1 MWDALDIGPASIQ
14 VLEPGCGTGNFM
26 AGIPENIKAHVS
38 GVELDPVS
46 ARIAA
51 ALNPDATILN
61 ADLADCTIHSGFD
74 LAIGNVPYSGDISL
88 DYRTMDGGTS
98 RLPLHDYFVARS
110 VDALRPGGVA
120 MLLTSRYTLDKR
132 SETMRA
138 DLARKAELVGVVRL
152 PSSTFARQAGTEAV
166 TDVLVL
172 RKRER
177 TLDRTPDEAWIHS
190 APIAVPGYQ
199 DVTVNVNQA
208 VADDMPAHAVGDIR
222 PVIGRFG
229 GDFDVVFQGD
239 AEQIGGRLRE
249 LLTTQIA
256 HGQALSLGETE
267 PAGRAEIV
275 VRPDHVAPFE
285 YSVDQRGVVWY
296 GDGITVTEIAHGQG
310 DEARRLRG
318 MIRLRDLA
326 RELQRLELDPARV
339 DDPAVETKR
348 VELDR
353 AYDRFTGEF
362 GRLNDR
368 VNRRAY
374 SGEES
379 GCHLVMAL
387 EETDEKGRFV
397 GKAKCLS
404 QRTISPVPSMPDHA
418 DSLDDALNISLDR
431 AGRVDL
437 ELIARLADTTVDE
450 AEAGLGDRI
459 IRGPDT
465 GTVMPAEDYLTG
477 DVGTKLDRVTAMA
490 DRLKRR
496 AGTEAMTEFV
506 AATYATPEDMPATER
521 AGEWIAAAG
530 TDVWSSL
537 KDPYSAESYRDP
549 APVIE
554 RINGRDAWTMG
565 WNRNPELVLALAWRA
580 VEELPESHARVT
592 LERSDTGERKPWH
605 APAWHQ
611 SHGTSPLWDALC
623 WTWRDG
629 DAPQDYAP
637 TFADR
642 RMPVR
647 DLALFVHKIA
657 HTDRLETAD
666 KTAILSNLF
675 ESYSAHDEHGS
686 TIWTDTT
693 IGAMARQLMPGT
705 DDPMRLAE
713 RLATDMSVSEWIWGI
728 ARELPDGL
736 RQAREHNAYGV
747 PPRAIDARPDDYQ
760 EFRARREEQLGQWR
774 ERPEHAKAAHA
785 DQADAERLEHV
796 ADLLER
802 VQPTPLETEQIK
814 APLGAPWIP
823 AKDIHDFM
831 METFNVRGQGLTP
844 GKLAQYSTDWI
855 PQLGQWRVGYSGG
868 SDIDYKAA
876 RTYGT
881 EDRNPFQ
888 LLEACLNNAQ
898 ITVTKDSPTETTPA
912 GKPKRVKDQ
921 KATMAAIEKANAI
934 RDTWNQ
940 WVFKDPARAQRL
952 TALYNR
958 RFNSLRPR
966 HVDGSYLTTPGI
978 AHDVALRPHQKDAV
992 ARALRSDEGTLIAH
1006 VVGAGKTFEGVTLSH
1021 EARRLGKASKPML
1034 VVPNHLV
1041 SQWAGDVLRLY
1052 PASRI
1057 LVMDKDAQRNPESV
1071 RRFWGRVA
1079 TGDWD
1084 AVVVPESRFSQLHVS
1099 KERRLRNMRARVEEF
1114 TLAVKAAAQARGD
1127 KDPTV
1132 KRLEAARK
1140 SAETAMQRLRDGKES
1155 RDDKALAG
1163 IEFESL
1169 GVDML
1174 IVDEAH
1180 HFKNLGVP
1188 VASADLGMQL
1198 SSAAKCEDLLD
1209 KCEWLREAG
1218 HGGNIAFMTGTPVS
1232 NSMSELYNMQ
1242 RYLAPETLKAQ
1253 GLDTFAAW
1261 AGAYGQVVPTVE
1273 LKPEGNG
1280 FQVKQRFA
1288 RFQNLPELM
1297 NAVKQFTDMIT
1308 NDDIQLPLPELEQV
1322 PVPVP
1327 ITDRQKEEME
1337 ELSDRADRVRD
1348 GDVPPEDD
1356 NLLKITGDGRKIA
1369 LDPKLLKGHEN
1380 DRPLENGK
1388 IQACAENVAR
1398 IWHEETPRLGT
1409 QLVFCDS
1416 STPASGGWNAYQDL
1430 KDRLIRLGV
1439 PAEQIAF
1446 VHDAGDNPAKRE
1458 RLFAKVRSGEIRV
1471 LMGSTQKLG
1480 TGTNVQERLA
1490 AIHDLDCPWRP
1501 ADLEQRLGRIQRQ
1514 GNTYGHVRDYRY
1526 VTEGTFD
1533 AYSYQT
1539 VERKQRFISQLMSSK
1554 SPAREAADL
1563 DADVVT
1569 LANIKAL
1576 ATGDPDIQRRMT
1588 LENEINQ
1595 LKLLRASWAQQKAD
1609 TRRDIGQQLQPRIEG
1624 IRQAIHEKTD
1634 DKPLASKA
1642 LSIHQTARMN
1652 GRWEGMTIN
1661 GQPVGDR
1668 QTACRLLHQA
1678 AHQAHDGDTIAEY
1691 DGLPVIARRA
1701 ATTGRITL
1709 AVKAIHEHE
1718 SGTEMPGPYLTGPS
1732 SIVSQLDRIV
1742 RNMATDPGKLT
1753 ERLADAERELAAA
1766 EETLAE
1772 PFAHEDEYRQK
1783 QAELERL
1790 TSKPDEPRETESR
1803 DQETKERSA
1812 GMPLTTENARRLL
1825 EQDPDITEVTQ
1836 GGNAM
1841 GHYLEARLTDGR
1853 AVQIDFHDNPAWKD
1867 TDRLAGRIEVSYAN
1881 RPQAEWQYDDNDMAD
1896 REHTVIDPADPAAE
1910 KTLAKAVEGWER
1922 AGGLHA
1928 ARASEKTSH
1937 LAATRPPEEYAYRW
1951 RKPGDPDRHIAYL
1964 STAFDRDQAMKARE
1978 DAGYLVTKV
1987 EEDPAIL
1994 YERHRK
2000 ASCLHASHILERY
2013 DSLNQEA
2020 VRILHDIVSEVNAH
2034 DPENDIAA
2042 YLIYPSD
2049 KAVQLA
2055 GDGLAEADI
2064 AEKREMGGWDPRKD
2078 PLMRINE
2085 QGDWTGVTQQQADQ
2099 LVWDNRDEILARA
2112 SYDSELSTWTLH
2124 QLDQLKEPQPVQSL
2138 DRDRPEPDREAPAQ
2152 TESTTKRRG
2161 PRL

>member
-1 MWDALDIGPASIQ
+1 MWDALDIGSAPIQ
-14 VLEPGCGTGNFM
+14 VLEPGCGVGNFM
-26 AGIPENIKAHVS
+26 AGIPDDVAAHVS

-61 ADLADCTIHSGFD
+61 ADLADCTIQQGSFD

-88 DYRTMDGGTS
+88 DYRTTDGGTS
-98 RLPLHDYFVARS
+98 RLPLHDYFVERS

-172 RKRER
+172 RRRER

-208 VADDMPAHAVGDIR
+208 VADDMPTHAVGDIR

-239 AEQIGGRLRE
+239 TERIGERLRTM
-249 LLTTQIA
+249 LSMQIA
-256 HGQALSLGETE
+256 HGRPPLQLGEME
-267 PAGRAEIV
+267 PAERAEVI
-275 VRPDHVAPFE
+275 VRPDHVTPFE
-285 YSVDQRGVVWY
+285 YSVDPRGVVWY
-296 GDGITVTEIAHGQG
+296 GDGATVTEAAHGQG

-339 DDPAVETKR
+339 DDPAVEAKR
-348 VELDR
+348 KELDQ

-362 GRLNDR
+362 GRLCDR
-368 VNRRAY
+368 ANQRAY

-404 QRTISPVPSMPDHA
+404 QRTISPVPPMPDHA

-431 AGRVDL
+431 DGRVDL
-437 ELIARLADTTVDE
+437 ELIARLADTTVEE

-465 GTVMPAEDYLTG
+465 GDVMPAEDYLTG
-477 DVGTKLDRVTAMA
+477 DVGTKLGHVTAMA
-490 DRLKRR
+490 EHLRHR
-496 AGTEAMTEFV
+496 AGTEAMTQF
-506 AATYATPEDMPATER
+506 AASTYATPEDMPAMEQAR
-521 AGEWIAAAG
+521 EWIDTAG
-530 TDVWSSL
+530 TDVWRSL
-537 KDPYSAESYRDP
+537 TDPYAAESYRDP

-554 RINGRDAWTMG
+554 RINDGRHGWTMG

-592 LERSDTGERKPWH
+592 LGRSDIGERKPWH

-629 DAPQDYAP
+629 DAPQHYAP
-637 TFADR
+637 ILADR
-642 RMPVR
+642 DMPVR

-657 HTDRLETAD
+657 HTDRLDIAD

-675 ESYSAHDEHGS
+675 ESWRADDTNGRPV
-686 TIWTDTT
+686 WTDTT
-693 IGAMARQLMPGT
+693 IGGMARTLMPGT
-705 DDPMRLAE
+705 DDHTRLAE
-713 RLATDMSVSEWIWGI
+713 RLATDMSLSEWIWGI
-728 ARELPDGL
+728 ACDMPEDL
-736 RQAREHNAYGV
+736 RQGQKHNAYGA

-760 EFRARREEQLGQWR
+760 AFRARREEQLERWR
-774 ERPEHAKAAHA
+774 ELPEHAAAARA

-796 ADLLER
+796 AGMLKR

-831 METFNVRGQGLTP
+831 METFNVRGHGLTP
-844 GKLAQYSTDWI
+844 GKLAQYSVDWI

-876 RTYGT
+876 RMYGT

-940 WVFKDPARAQRL
+940 WVFRDHARAQRL

-978 AHDVALRPHQKDAV
+978 AHGVALRPHQKDAV

-1006 VVGAGKTFEGVTLSH
+1006 VVGAGKTFEGVALSH

-1084 AVVVPESRFSQLHVS
+1084 AVIVPESRFSQLHVS

-1242 RYLAPETLKAQ
+1242 RYLAPGTLKAQ

-1348 GDVPPEDD
+1348 GDVPPEID
-1356 NLLKITGDGRKIA
+1356 NLLRITGDGRKIA

-1514 GNTYGHVRDYRY
+1514 GNTYDHVRDYRY

-1609 TRRDIGQQLQPRIEG
+1609 TRRDIGQQLQPRVELLRRSIS
-1624 IRQAIHEKTD
+1624 EKTD

-1691 DGLPVIARRA
+1691 DGLSVIARRA

-1766 EETLAE
+1766 QETLAE

-1853 AVQIDFHDNPAWKD
+1853 AVQIDFHDNPA
-1867 TDRLAGRIEVSYAN
+1867 
-1881 RPQAEWQYDDNDMAD
+1881 
-1896 REHTVIDPADPAAE
+1896 AE

-1922 AGGLHA
+1922 AGDLHA

-1964 STAFDRDQAMKARE
+1964 STAFDRDQAMRARE
-1978 DAGYLVTKV
+1978 NAGYLVTKV

-2013 DSLNQEA
+2013 DSPDPAA
-2020 VRILHDIVSEVNAH
+2020 VGILHGIVSEVNAH

-2042 YLIYPSD
+2042 YLTYPSD

-2055 GDGLAEADI
+2055 DDGLTEADI

-2124 QLDQLKEPQPVQSL
+2124 QLDQLKEPQPAQSL

>member
-1 MWDALDIGPASIQ
+1 MWDALDIGSAPIQ

-26 AGIPENIKAHVS
+26 AGIPENVKAHVS

-61 ADLADCTIHSGFD
+61 ADLADCTIHPGFD

-98 RLPLHDYFVARS
+98 RLPLHDYFIERS

-239 AEQIGGRLRE
+239 AEQVGERLHG
-249 LLTTQIA
+249 LLSSQMQISQAGPLTPETTGPVA
-256 HGQALSLGETE
+256 
-267 PAGRAEIV
+267 RAEIV

-296 GDGITVTEIAHGQG
+296 GDGTTVTEIVHGQG

-348 VELDR
+348 VELDQ

-374 SGEES
+374 DSEES
-379 GCHLVMAL
+379 GRHLVMAL

-404 QRTISPVPSMPDHA
+404 QRTISPIPPMPDHA

-450 AEAGLGDRI
+450 AEASLGDRI
-459 IRGPDT
+459 IRDPDT

-477 DVGTKLDRVTAMA
+477 DVGTKLDRVTTMA

-496 AGTEAMTEFV
+496 AGTEAMTHFV

-521 AGEWIAAAG
+521 AGEWIDAAG

-580 VEELPESHARVT
+580 VEELPESHTRVT

-629 DAPQDYAP
+629 DAPQHYAP
-637 TFADR
+637 ILADR
-642 RMPVR
+642 DMPVR

-675 ESYSAHDEHGS
+675 ESWRADDANGRPV
-686 TIWTDTT
+686 WTDTT
-693 IGAMARQLMPGT
+693 IGAMARRLMPDTT
-705 DDPMRLAE
+705 DPTRLAE
-713 RLATDMSVSEWIWGI
+713 RLATDMSLSEWIWGI

-747 PPRAIDARPDDYQ
+747 PPRAIDARPDDYRKFQ
-760 EFRARREEQLGQWR
+760 ARREEQLGQWR
-774 ERPEHAKAAHA
+774 KQPEHA
-785 DQADAERLEHV
+785 DQTDAERLEHV

-831 METFNVRGQGLTP
+831 METFNVQGQGLTP

-940 WVFKDPARAQRL
+940 WVFKDPDRARRL

-1021 EARRLGKASKPML
+1021 EAKRLGKASKPML

-1041 SQWAGDVLRLY
+1041 NQWAGDVLRLY

-1057 LVMDKDAQRNPESV
+1057 LVMDKDAQRSPESV

-1084 AVVVPESRFSQLHVS
+1084 AVIVPESRFSQLHVS

-1280 FQVKQRFA
+1280 FQIKQRFA
-1288 RFQNLPELM
+1288 RFQNLPE
-1297 NAVKQFTDMIT
+1297 
-1308 NDDIQLPLPELEQV
+1308 
-1322 PVPVP
+1322 
-1327 ITDRQKEEME
+1327 
-1337 ELSDRADRVRD
+1337 
-1348 GDVPPEDD
+1348 
-1356 NLLKITGDGRKIA
+1356 
-1369 LDPKLLKGHEN
+1369 
-1380 DRPLENGK
+1380 
-1388 IQACAENVAR
+1388 
-1398 IWHEETPRLGT
+1398 
-1409 QLVFCDS
+1409 
-1416 STPASGGWNAYQDL
+1416 
-1430 KDRLIRLGV
+1430 
-1439 PAEQIAF
+1439 
-1446 VHDAGDNPAKRE
+1446 
-1458 RLFAKVRSGEIRV
+1458 

-1514 GNTYGHVRDYRY
+1514 GNTYAHVRDYRY

-1624 IRQAIHEKTD
+1624 IRQAIREKTD

-1678 AHQAHDGDTIAEY
+1678 AQQAHDGDTIAEY

-1766 EETLAE
+1766 QETLAE

-1951 RKPGDPDRHIAYL
+1951 RKPGEPDRHIAYL

-1978 DAGYLVTKV
+1978 NAGYLVTKV

-2013 DSLNQEA
+2013 DSPDPTA

-2042 YLIYPSD
+2042 YLTYPSD

-2055 GDGLAEADI
+2055 GDGLTEADI
-2064 AEKREMGGWDPRKD
+2064 AEKREMGGWDPRTD

-2124 QLDQLKEPQPVQSL
+2124 QLDQLKEPQPAQSL
-2138 DRDRPEPDREAPAQ
+2138 DRDRTEPDREAPAQ

>member
-1 MWDALDIGPASIQ
+1 MDTLRGYSGWGGCADAFSDKPEWRTIRDAIEQALTPEEYTQARASTLTAYYTPGPVVKAMWDALRIGPTPIQ

-26 AGIPENIKAHVS
+26 AGIPDDVAAHVS
-38 GVELDPVS
+38 GVELDPIS

-61 ADLADCTIHSGFD
+61 ADLADCTIQQGSFD

-88 DYRTMDGGTS
+88 DYRTTDGGTS
-98 RLPLHDYFVARS
+98 RLPLHDYFIERS

-172 RKRER
+172 RRRER
-177 TLDRTPDEAWIHS
+177 TLDHTPDEAWIHS
-190 APIAVPGYQ
+190 TPIAVPGYQ

-208 VADDMPAHAVGDIR
+208 VANDMPTHAVGDIR

-239 AEQIGGRLRE
+239 TERIGERLRT
-249 LLTTQIA
+249 LLSMQIT
-256 HGQALSLGETE
+256 HGRPPLQLGEME
-267 PAGRAEIV
+267 PAERAEVI
-275 VRPDHVAPFE
+275 VRPDHVTPFE

-296 GDGITVTEIAHGQG
+296 GDGATVTEAAHGQG

-326 RELQRLELDPARV
+326 RELQRLELDPTHV

-348 VELDR
+348 KELDQ

-368 VNRRAY
+368 ANRRAY
-374 SGEES
+374 DSEES
-379 GCHLVMAL
+379 GRHLVMAL

-404 QRTISPVPSMPDHA
+404 QRTISPVPPMPDHA

-437 ELIARLADTTVDE
+437 ELIARLADTTVEE

-459 IRGPDT
+459 IRDPYT

-496 AGTEAMTEFV
+496 AGTEAMTEFT
-506 AATYATPEDMPATER
+506 ASTYATPEDMPATER
-521 AGEWIAAAG
+521 AGEWISEAG
-530 TDVWSSL
+530 ADVWRSL

-554 RINGRDAWTMG
+554 RIAGRNAWTMG
-565 WNRNPELVLALAWRA
+565 WSRNPELVLALAWRA
-580 VEELPESHARVT
+580 VEELPEQHARVT

-629 DAPQDYAP
+629 DAPQNYAP
-637 TFADR
+637 ILAARD
-642 RMPVR
+642 MPVT

-657 HTDRLETAD
+657 HTDRLDIAD

-675 ESYSAHDEHGS
+675 ESWRADDANGRPV
-686 TIWTDTT
+686 WTDTT
-693 IGAMARQLMPGT
+693 IGAMARTLMPGT
-705 DDPMRLAE
+705 DEPTRLAE
-713 RLATDMSVSEWIWGI
+713 RLATDMSLSEWIWGI
-728 ARELPDGL
+728 
-736 RQAREHNAYGV
+736 
-747 PPRAIDARPDDYQ
+747 
-760 EFRARREEQLGQWR
+760 
-774 ERPEHAKAAHA
+774 
-785 DQADAERLEHV
+785 
-796 ADLLER
+796 
-802 VQPTPLETEQIK
+802 
-814 APLGAPWIP
+814 
-823 AKDIHDFM
+823 
-831 METFNVRGQGLTP
+831 
-844 GKLAQYSTDWI
+844 
-855 PQLGQWRVGYSGG
+855 
-868 SDIDYKAA
+868 
-876 RTYGT
+876 
-881 EDRNPFQ
+881 
-888 LLEACLNNAQ
+888 
-898 ITVTKDSPTETTPA
+898 
-912 GKPKRVKDQ
+912 
-921 KATMAAIEKANAI
+921 
-934 RDTWNQ
+934 
-940 WVFKDPARAQRL
+940 
-952 TALYNR
+952 
-958 RFNSLRPR
+958 
-966 HVDGSYLTTPGI
+966 
-978 AHDVALRPHQKDAV
+978 
-992 ARALRSDEGTLIAH
+992 
-1006 VVGAGKTFEGVTLSH
+1006 
-1021 EARRLGKASKPML
+1021 
-1034 VVPNHLV
+1034 
-1041 SQWAGDVLRLY
+1041 
-1052 PASRI
+1052 
-1057 LVMDKDAQRNPESV
+1057 
-1071 RRFWGRVA
+1071 
-1079 TGDWD
+1079 
-1084 AVVVPESRFSQLHVS
+1084 
-1099 KERRLRNMRARVEEF
+1099 
-1114 TLAVKAAAQARGD
+1114 
-1127 KDPTV
+1127 
-1132 KRLEAARK
+1132 
-1140 SAETAMQRLRDGKES
+1140 
-1155 RDDKALAG
+1155 
-1163 IEFESL
+1163 
-1169 GVDML
+1169 
-1174 IVDEAH
+1174 
-1180 HFKNLGVP
+1180 
-1188 VASADLGMQL
+1188 
-1198 SSAAKCEDLLD
+1198 
-1209 KCEWLREAG
+1209 
-1218 HGGNIAFMTGTPVS
+1218 
-1232 NSMSELYNMQ
+1232 
-1242 RYLAPETLKAQ
+1242 
-1253 GLDTFAAW
+1253 
-1261 AGAYGQVVPTVE
+1261 
-1273 LKPEGNG
+1273 
-1280 FQVKQRFA
+1280 
-1288 RFQNLPELM
+1288 
-1297 NAVKQFTDMIT
+1297 
-1308 NDDIQLPLPELEQV
+1308 
-1322 PVPVP
+1322 
-1327 ITDRQKEEME
+1327 
-1337 ELSDRADRVRD
+1337 
-1348 GDVPPEDD
+1348 
-1356 NLLKITGDGRKIA
+1356 
-1369 LDPKLLKGHEN
+1369 
-1380 DRPLENGK
+1380 
-1388 IQACAENVAR
+1388 AR

-1458 RLFAKVRSGEIRV
+1458 QLFAKVRSGEIRV

-1514 GNTYGHVRDYRY
+1514 GNTYDHVRDYRY

-1609 TRRDIGQQLQPRIEG
+1609 TRRDIGQQLQPRVELLRRT
-1624 IRQAIHEKTD
+1624 IREKAD

-1701 ATTGRITL
+1701 AVTGRITL
-1709 AVKAIHEHE
+1709 AVKAVHEHE

-1732 SIVSQLDRIV
+1732 SIVSQLDRIIK
-1742 RNMATDPGKLT
+1742 NMATDPGKLT
-1753 ERLADAERELAAA
+1753 DRLADAERELAAA
-1766 EETLAE
+1766 RETLAE

-1803 DQETKERSA
+1803 DRETKERSA

-1825 EQDPDITEVTQ
+1825 EQDPNITEVTQ

-1853 AVQIDFHDNPAWKD
+1853 AIQFDFHDNPAWKN
-1867 TDRLAGRIEVSYAN
+1867 TDRLAGRIEVTYAN

-1896 REHTVIDPADPAAE
+1896 REHTVIDPSDPAAE
-1910 KTLAKAVEGWER
+1910 KTLAKAVKDWER
-1922 AGGLHA
+1922 AGGLGRTSKA
-1928 ARASEKTSH
+1928 SH

-1964 STAFDRDQAMKARE
+1964 STAFDRDQAMTAKE
-1978 DAGYLVTKV
+1978 DAGYIVTKV

-2013 DSLNQEA
+2013 DSPT
-2020 VRILHDIVSEVNAH
+2020 R
-2034 DPENDIAA
+2034 
-2042 YLIYPSD
+2042 
-2049 KAVQLA
+2049 
-2055 GDGLAEADI
+2055 
-2064 AEKREMGGWDPRKD
+2064 PRSKSS
-2078 PLMRINE
+2078 
-2085 QGDWTGVTQQQADQ
+2085 T
-2099 LVWDNRDEILARA
+2099 A
-2112 SYDSELSTWTLH
+2112 S
-2124 QLDQLKEPQPVQSL
+2124 
-2138 DRDRPEPDREAPAQ
+2138 
-2152 TESTTKRRG
+2152 
-2161 PRL
+2161 